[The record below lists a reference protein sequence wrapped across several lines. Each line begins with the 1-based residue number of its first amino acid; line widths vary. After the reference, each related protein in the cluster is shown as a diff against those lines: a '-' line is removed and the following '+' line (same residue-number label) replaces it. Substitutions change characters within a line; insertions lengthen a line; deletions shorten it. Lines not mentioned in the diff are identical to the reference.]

1 MKTLMKLRHTI
12 LSFAKALLAAVLVS
26 SSVNSLAQTT
36 LGTAAAALEPGRWS
50 VFNRSGDASGYNY
63 DLIVS
68 CTGTDCADN
77 ILNYSAKG
85 LWNPNTREIH
95 FLGQGHGGRLMKH
108 ISYSDASSRWTLE
121 AKPSWDCSPNPTCY
135 SIGHGYEHST
145 IDPTTGTIYARK
157 FNNTEVYKWMRS
169 TKTWSALPPAPNPAV
184 VVSLEWFPEM
194 NGFLMVG
201 GGQIHLYSEATKAWR
216 SLATGLTM
224 GDYSNVA
231 SYNPLHK
238 VAIVGG
244 GVGSRALYRV
254 GSDGSVT
261 RIADAPGDVG
271 IFGGLLTTDPVSG
284 KVLLFTAAGTVHEYD
299 IPSNRWSTLSSS
311 IPLWNATN
319 TLKIMFRVAVPISTY
334 GVIAF
339 LTTNGEA
346 STNVYLYRH
355 SPGTGASVDNPP
367 PAPPTGVLL
376 R

>member
-1 MKTLMKLRHTI
+1 
-12 LSFAKALLAAVLVS
+12 
-26 SSVNSLAQTT
+26 
-36 LGTAAAALEPGRWS
+36 
-50 VFNRSGDASGYNY
+50 
-63 DLIVS
+63 
-68 CTGTDCADN
+68 
-77 ILNYSAKG
+77 
-85 LWNPNTREIH
+85 
-95 FLGQGHGGRLMKH
+95 
-108 ISYSDASSRWTLE
+108 
-121 AKPSWDCSPNPTCY
+121 
-135 SIGHGYEHST
+135 
-145 IDPTTGTIYARK
+145 
-157 FNNTEVYKWMRS
+157 
-169 TKTWSALPPAPNPAV
+169 
-184 VVSLEWFPEM
+184 
-194 NGFLMVG
+194 
-201 GGQIHLYSEATKAWR
+201 
-216 SLATGLTM
+216 M

-355 SPGTGASVDNPP
+355 SPGTGASVNNPP